1 MTLTVPS
8 PDGVR
13 IAYDVTGEGKPIVLV
28 HGFASSREQNWRST
42 GWIDRLAAAGFR
54 VVSFDCRGHGKS
66 DKPHEPAAYGGHMID
81 DIIAVMDAAQAPV
94 ADVMG
99 YSMGGM
105 LTIRLLMQYPE
116 RVRRAVVGGLGAN
129 YFAESQA
136 WRAMIAAAMESGD
149 IDTIEDPVARRFRI
163 FAGRKDKDRLALA
176 ACMRSPRHKYVPADL
191 KRGARPVLVVCGG
204 ADDLV
209 GAPEPLA
216 EAFADGRA
224 VTLPGKDHMSA
235 VGDPGYKKAVL
246 QFLGG

>member
-1 MTLTVPS
+1 MTLFVHA

-13 IAYDVTGEGKPIVLV
+13 IAYDVTGEGKPIVLI

-42 GWIDRLAAAGFR
+42 GWIDRLAAEGFS
-54 VVSFDCRGHGKS
+54 VASFDCRGHGKS
-66 DKPHEPAAYGGHMID
+66 DKPHDPAAYGEHMID
-81 DIIAVMDAAQAPV
+81 DIIAVMDAAHAPV

-116 RVRRAVVGGLGAN
+116 RVRRAVVAGIGAT
-129 YFAESQA
+129 YFLESQA
-136 WRAMIAAAMESGD
+136 WRAMIATAMETDDLGALA
-149 IDTIEDPVARRFRI
+149 DPVARRFRL
-163 FAGRKDKDRLALA
+163 FGAQKGKDRLALA
-176 ACMRSPRHKYVPADL
+176 ACMRSPRHKYVPGDL

-204 ADDLV
+204 NDDLT

-216 EAFADGRA
+216 DAFADGRA

-235 VGDPGYKKAVL
+235 VGDPGYKKAVI

>member
-1 MTLTVPS
+1 MTLFVPA

-13 IAYDVTGEGKPIVLV
+13 IAYEVTGEGRPIVLI

-42 GWIDRLAAAGFR
+42 GWIDRLADAGFR

-66 DKPHEPAAYGGHMID
+66 DKPHEPAAYGEHMID
-81 DIIAVMDAAQAPV
+81 DIIAVMDAADAPV

-105 LTIRLLMQYPE
+105 LTIRFLMRNPE
-116 RVRRAVVGGLGAN
+116 RVRRAVVAGLGAN
-129 YFAESQA
+129 YFEEAQA

-149 IDTIEDPVARRFRI
+149 IDAIEDRVARRFRI
-163 FAGRKDKDRLALA
+163 FGAQKGKDRIALA
-176 ACMRSPRHKYVPADL
+176 ACMRSPRHKYVAADL
-191 KRGARPVLVVCGG
+191 KRSTRPVLVVCGG
-204 ADDLV
+204 NDDLV
-209 GAPEPLA
+209 GSPETLA

-224 VTLPGKDHMSA
+224 VTLPGKDHMTA

-246 QFLGG
+246 QFLDG